1 MPVDAVA
8 ELEAPCPP
16 ETLFGWVDDLS
27 RYPEWL
33 DLVARAQPAPAID
46 GDPGPAWQVDLRAR
60 LGPLARS
67 KRLRMVRTDHRA
79 PSVARFERL
88 EHDGRHHSAWVL
100 EAQVDPVAGTSSR
113 LTMHLHYGGAL
124 FVPVLERLL
133 QDEIDRSRG
142 RLLALVAPRPRR
154 FRR

>member
-1 MPVDAVA
+1 MDAVA
-8 ELEAPCPP
+8 HLDAPCPP
-16 ETLFGWVDDLS
+16 ETLFAWVDDLS

-33 DLVARAQPAPAID
+33 DLVARAQPGPGNE
-46 GDPGPAWQVDLRAR
+46 GDPGPAWLVDLRAR

-79 PSVARFERL
+79 PAVARFERL
-88 EHDGRHHSAWVL
+88 EHDGRDHSAWVL
-100 EAQVDPVAGTSSR
+100 EAQVEPDGGTGSR

-142 RLLALVAPRPRR
+142 RLLALVSPRPRR